1 MALVLADRVKETTT
15 TTGTGAVTLDGAAG
29 GFQSFSAVGDGNTTY
44 YVISGGSEWE
54 VGIGDYTAS
63 GTTLSRDTILASS
76 NSGSAVNLSAGTKDV
91 FVAYPSGRAVV
102 VNGTTVEI
110 PNSATV
116 PVASGGTG
124 GADAAAART
133 NLGLEIGADVQA
145 YDADTAKYDDTTANF
160 TGTLQNG
167 GSNVVVDTDIGSTV
181 QAYDAD
187 TAKLDTAQTWA
198 ANQNLADYL
207 LQRPTLKDYAIEGSA
222 IGNTGAAQTFDLEV
236 ANFFTA
242 TLDQASTFTFSNPPG
257 SGDFGGFVLALTNGG
272 AYTITW
278 PASVDWAGGN
288 APTLT
293 SSGLDILVFVTYDA
307 GTTWHGVVSSL
318 DS

>member
-1 MALVLADRVKETTT
+1 MADKKISQLTGATTPLAGTEELPLVQGGATKKVAASNFLLPGDIGSTVQGYDADTAKYDDATANF
-15 TTGTGAVTLDGAAG
+15 TGTL
-29 GFQSFSAVGDGNTTY
+29 QN
-44 YVISGGSEWE
+44 GGS
-54 VGIGDYTAS
+54 
-63 GTTLSRDTILASS
+63 
-76 NSGSAVNLSAGTKDV
+76 N
-91 FVAYPSGRAVV
+91 VV
-102 VNGTTVEI
+102 VDT
-110 PNSATV
+110 
-116 PVASGGTG
+116 
-124 GADAAAART
+124 D
-133 NLGLEIGADVQA
+133 IGSTVQA

-181 QAYDAD
+181 QGYDAD

-242 TLDQASTFTFSNPPG
+242 TLDQNSTFTFSNPPG

-318 DS
+318 DSK